1 MAGGSK
7 GTLYTPPKPVRWTR
21 VVRPPA
27 ITTDQQEKP
36 DVPTPPVPPTQPGSG
51 AMKIYLRK
59 VPRACLLAGFVLW
72 FVWFLRPFSSK
83 LDLTSIV
90 SGGQDVSPVGQS
102 VEGSVDIASTLV
114 AYQKTLSGSEVN
126 VVPCVTKNSIR
137 GVCATKRL
145 ETGDTVV
152 RIPKRIVW
160 SYENLGKGAVGAAF
174 KQLIPVMGRS
184 KLKTY
189 CPLAAYHLLYERD
202 RGARS
207 RWSRDIPLIIA
218 STNDSALLWNDE
230 RVMEYGH
237 SLRAAIKEE
246 MREIKETLQ
255 VVRPVVVRALPELEK
270 YEFDEYLWA
279 WTKCK
284 SRSWGA
290 ELSDEPFMA
299 PGAADLLN
307 HDKLGVVS
315 AVITKNGDFL
325 MTANVPFAEGD
336 EVTFWYGELG
346 RDQQL
351 ISYGFLPR

>member
-1 MAGGSK
+1 MP
-7 GTLYTPPKPVRWTR
+7 TPSV
-21 VVRPPA
+21 PPA
-27 ITTDQQEKP
+27 QSG
-36 DVPTPPVPPTQPGSG
+36 VG
-51 AMKIYLRK
+51 AMKIYHRK
-59 VPRACLLAGFVLW
+59 VPRACLLAGCVLW
-72 FVWFLRPFSSK
+72 IVWFLRPSSSK

-90 SGGQDVSPVGQS
+90 RGGQDVSPVSQS

-114 AYQKTLSGSEVN
+114 AYQKTLSGSEIN
-126 VVPCVTKNSIR
+126 VVPCLTKNGIR

-152 RIPKRIVW
+152 RIPARVVW

-174 KQLIPVMGRS
+174 KSLLPVMRRS
-184 KLKTY
+184 ELETY

-207 RWSRDIPLIIA
+207 RWSRDIPLVIA
-218 STNDSALLWNDE
+218 SANDSALLWNDE

-237 SLRAAIKEE
+237 GLSAAIEKEV
-246 MREIKETLQ
+246 RKIKATLQ
-255 VVRPVVVRALPELEK
+255 VVRSVVVRALPELEK

-284 SRSWGA
+284 SRSWGSS
-290 ELSDEPFMA
+290 LSDEPFMA

-307 HDKLGVVS
+307 HDKMGVVS
-315 AVITKNGDFL
+315 AVVAENGDFV
-325 MTANVPFAEGD
+325 MVANEPFAEGE

-346 RDQQL
+346 RNEQL
-351 ISYGFLPR
+351 TTYGFLPR